1 MNIEHATAEDG
12 PELLHL
18 QRLAYVSEAELYQ
31 DYSIPPLLETL
42 DGLLEEMRHHLFL
55 KVHAEGRIIASV
67 RARLAEKTCIIER
80 LIVHPEFQKQGLGTQ
95 LMQELEASFP
105 HAQRFEL
112 FTGHLSESNLRLYR
126 KLGYI
131 EFRRQT
137 VTPKLIFVFLEKTS
151 HKT

>member
-31 DYSIPPLLETL
+31 DYSIPPLLETM
-42 DGLLEEMRHHLFL
+42 DELLAKMQHHVFL
-55 KVHAEGRIIASV
+55 KIQAEGRIIASV
-67 RARLAEKTCIIER
+67 RVWIAERTCTIER
-80 LIVHPEFQKQGLGTQ
+80 LIVHPEFQKQGLGAQ
-95 LMQELEASFP
+95 LMQEVETLFP

-126 KLGYI
+126 RLGYV
-131 EFRRQT
+131 EFRRQI
-137 VTPKLIFVFLEKTS
+137 VTPKLIFVFLEKTP